1 MKLEIGEEARQEVE
15 AAAERYESKRPGL
28 GDEFIVAVLDA
39 TDAICAHPPAWAI
52 WPDMPQGTIPVQRF
66 VMERFPFS
74 VGFQVHGDTVR
85 VVTVAHAS
93 RLPGYWSGRDRL

>member
-1 MKLEIGEEARQEVE
+1 MKLEIAEEAGEEVE
-15 AAAERYESKRPGL
+15 AAAERYDSNRPGL

-39 TDAICAHPPAWAI
+39 TEAICANPAAWAI
-52 WPDMPQGTIPVQRF
+52 WPDMPLGADPVRRF

-74 VGFQVHGDTVR
+74 IGFQVRGDTVR

-93 RLPGYWSGRDRL
+93 RRPGYWSSRRRF